1 MNNLISVIVPV
12 YNVEKFLVKCV
23 DSILAQTYTN
33 LEIILV
39 DDGSPDNCPAICD
52 ELAKK
57 DNRIKV
63 VHKENGGLSSAR
75 NAGLDIA
82 KGEYIGF
89 VDSDDFIA
97 QDMYE
102 YLYNLIEK
110 HNVEVSQIQSYDVD
124 INYNVLDDGC
134 DQNQGEVLNN
144 LQNIS
149 NILQRKGTIGVVFNL
164 FKKEFIGNLRF
175 KEGFYNEDMLFDYY
189 LFRDGGNIYV
199 DSIKKYYYLINN
211 NSISRRRFTKCHR
224 DCVDNAIEI
233 YNDIVSNELKELYY
247 DAESLIMHQIGN
259 YLYRIPISNMSDEHC
274 LYVLRYLKEHKKMIS
289 NKILSKKYK
298 YFLRLFLLFPNLT
311 KFVCEKYFNRR
322 K

>member
-110 HNVEVSQIQSYDVD
+110 HNVEVAQIQSYDVD
-124 INYNVLDDGC
+124 ENYNIISAGETEKTSTILDNK
-134 DQNQGEVLNN
+134 QYIASF
-144 LQNIS
+144 LQC
-149 NILQRKGTIGVVFNL
+149 KGTIAVWASL
-164 FKKEFIGNLRF
+164 FKKDFIGDLRF
-175 KEGFYNEDMLFDYY
+175 KNGVLNEDILFDYY
-189 LFRDGGNIYV
+189 LFKNGGKIFV
-199 DSIKKYYYLINN
+199 DSAPKYYYYQNN
-211 NSISRRRFTKCHR
+211 SSISRQGFTKCHIST
-224 DCVDNAIEI
+224 VDNAIEI
-233 YNDIVSNELKELYY
+233 YNDILANNFKELKVY
-247 DAESLIMHQIGN
+247 AEFLIMNKIGN
-259 YLYRIPISNMSDEHC
+259 YLYLIPKIYMKNNHC
-274 LYVLRYLKEHKKMIS
+274 QFVMNYLKQ
-289 NKILSKKYK
+289 NKAMLKNKYLSKKHK
-298 YFLRLFLLFPNLT
+298 YFLKLFLLLPNFT
-311 KFVCEKYFNRR
+311 KCVVEKYWNRR